1 MNSNEKLKEINNL
14 LLRKTFKVTYENV
27 AAHFSEYFDLGSYSQ
42 RAFYRDI
49 KNLKETIG
57 LRYPTL
63 EDELGP
69 LLKFSKLN
77 NHYHYVRD
85 DISAFPSLSERELT
99 QIASTIE
106 FNKHLFTDGVGQGL
120 VNKLKAISL
129 ENSLTQYNEV
139 IPWPA
144 IQLIKDGERSGSEQ
158 LKRLIECISGK
169 KTIQF
174 QHKGFTKTSKSKTM
188 IGLPLMIKEY
198 NNGWYT
204 GWYLL
209 FHETTGTETEIEPKI
224 NGLRLLAL
232 DRIESITETNFSPKV
247 KLPPSFNPPDYFK
260 YSFGIIR
267 NNIGNPT
274 LQQERI
280 TIKLEAGNWINS
292 YLEKYPLHFTQNIQI
307 KNEETREGKLELD
320 IEINQELESF
330 ILKYADQLTVIGPEN
345 FRIKII
351 QKLKKSFD
359 NYLVEGA

>member
-14 LLRKTFKVTYENV
+14 LLRKTFKVTHENV
-27 AAHFSEYFDLGSYSQ
+27 ANHFSEHYDLESYSQ

-49 KNLKETIG
+49 KNLKEAIG

-69 LLKFSKLN
+69 LLKFNKLN
-77 NHYHYVRD
+77 NHYYYVRD

-106 FNKHLFTDGVGQGL
+106 FNKHLFTDGAGQGL

-129 ENSLTQYNEV
+129 ENILTQYNEV
-139 IPWPA
+139 LPWPA

-267 NNIGNPT
+267 ENIAIPT
-274 LQQERI
+274 LKQERI
-280 TIKLEAGNWINS
+280 TIKLEAGNWIDI
-292 YLEKYPLHFTQNIQI
+292 YLEKYPLHFTQKIQI
-307 KNEETREGKLELD
+307 VNEETREGKLELD

-345 FRIKII
+345 LRIKII
-351 QKLKKSFD
+351 KKLKKSLD
-359 NYLVEGA
+359 NYLYDGA

>member
-1 MNSNEKLKEINNL
+1 
-14 LLRKTFKVTYENV
+14 
-27 AAHFSEYFDLGSYSQ
+27 
-42 RAFYRDI
+42 
-49 KNLKETIG
+49 
-57 LRYPTL
+57 
-63 EDELGP
+63 
-69 LLKFSKLN
+69 LKFSK
-77 NHYHYVRD
+77 YDKQYYYVRD

-99 QIASTIE
+99 QIASIIE
-106 FNKHLFTDGVGQGL
+106 FNKHLFTDGAGQGL

-129 ENSLTQYNEV
+129 ENSLTEYNE
-139 IPWPA
+139 ILPWPA

-158 LKRLIECISGK
+158 LKKLIECISGK

-174 QHKGFTKTSKSKTM
+174 QHRGLSKTSKSKTM

-232 DRIESITETNFSPKV
+232 DRIESVIATKFSPRV
-247 KLPPSFNPPDYFK
+247 KLDPSFNTPDYFK

-267 NNIGNPT
+267 NNLGNPA

-292 YLEKYPLHFTQNIQI
+292 YLEKYPLHFTQKIQI
-307 KNEETREGKLELD
+307 DNEDTREGILELE
-320 IEINQELESF
+320 IEINQEFESF
-330 ILKYADQLTVIGPEN
+330 ILKYTDQLSVIQPLTFKN
-345 FRIKII
+345 
-351 QKLKKSFD
+351 KLHDKLRTALK
-359 NYLVEGA
+359 NYQ